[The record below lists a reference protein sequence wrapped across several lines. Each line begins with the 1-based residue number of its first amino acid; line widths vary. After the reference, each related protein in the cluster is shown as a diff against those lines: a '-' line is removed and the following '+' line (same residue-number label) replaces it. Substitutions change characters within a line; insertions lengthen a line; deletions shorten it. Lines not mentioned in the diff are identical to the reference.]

1 MPLSTLDL
9 AFISAAILGFRHGFD
24 YDHIA
29 AISDIT
35 SMEPSRKTAMRMGFV
50 YILGHAVTLGAL
62 GAAAILF
69 QHALP
74 RQIDHWAERAVG
86 ATLILLGVYVL
97 GSLVRR
103 KDDTLPPSRA
113 ALVIHGARWI
123 QWKVQRLFGRGPQQ
137 LPKREQEPY
146 NPVVV
151 FLIGVIHGLGAETP
165 SQLLIFLLAANLGG
179 ASLGLLGLSVFLAG
193 LIAMNLLM
201 TASIVGVLGIS
212 ANKPRLLQW
221 MIGATA
227 AYSVVVG
234 IIFVAGSANLLPA
247 LGGAG

>member
-1 MPLSTLDL
+1 MISVSTLDL
-9 AFISAAILGFRHGFD
+9 AFLSAGVLGFRHGFD

-62 GAAAILF
+62 GAAVILF

-74 RQIDHWAERAVG
+74 ARIDRWAERAVG
-86 ATLILLGVYVL
+86 ATLILLGLYVL
-97 GSLVRR
+97 GSLLRG
-103 KDDTLPPSRA
+103 KDNALPPSRA
-113 ALVIHGARWI
+113 AVVLHGLRWA
-123 QWKVQRLFGRGPQQ
+123 QWKILRLFGRGEAQ

-146 NPVVV
+146 SPCFV

-179 ASLGLLGLSVFLAG
+179 AGRGLMGLAVFLAG
-193 LIAMNLLM
+193 LITMNLLM
-201 TASIVGVLGIS
+201 TASVVGILRIS

-221 MIGATA
+221 VIGTTA
-227 AYSVVVG
+227 AYSVVIG
-234 IIFVAGSANLLPA
+234 IVFVMGSANLLPA
-247 LGGAG
+247 LGG

>member
-9 AFISAAILGFRHGFD
+9 AFVSAGILGFRHGFD

-35 SMEPSRKTAMRMGFV
+35 SMEATKRTAMQMGFV

-62 GAAAILF
+62 GGAVILF
-69 QHALP
+69 QHSLP
-74 RQIDHWAERAVG
+74 RQIDRWAERAVG

-97 GSLVRR
+97 GSLLRR
-103 KDDTLPPSRA
+103 KDNALPRSRA
-113 ALVIHGARWI
+113 ALVIGFVQWI
-123 QWKVQRLFGRGPQQ
+123 TWRLQRLFDRGPSQM
-137 LPKREQEPY
+137 PKREQEPY
-146 NPVVV
+146 NPFIV

-179 ASLGLLGLSVFLAG
+179 AALGLVGLGVFLAG
-193 LIAMNLLM
+193 LITMNLLM
-201 TASIVGVLGIS
+201 TASIVGILGFS

-221 MIGATA
+221 VVGATA
-227 AYSVVVG
+227 TYSVVVG
-234 IIFVAGSANLLPA
+234 VIFFTGGAALLPA
-247 LGGAG
+247 LGG